1 MLELELRLSLERPL
15 ESDRTVD
22 RVSNVVVLSLASA
35 VEPKDVGDHE
45 RVRLTDYGLLEQV
58 HVSKLAEKRSERA
71 LGVTVRALDLDLVVV
86 ERKAL
91 LVNEVQPLSVQ

>member
-1 MLELELRLSLERPL
+1 MLELELELGLSLERPL

-45 RVRLTDYGLLEQV
+45 RVGDDRTRDEGE
-58 HVSKLAEKRSERA
+58 
-71 LGVTVRALDLDLVVV
+71 
-86 ERKAL
+86 
-91 LVNEVQPLSVQ
+91 PP